1 MPVKDPGPQ
10 PTATASILL
19 IVKEAD
25 FNKEEKVLSLFDTRE
40 YNRPGY
46 TNYKKCPHCS
56 SEGNT
61 NEEVRELFGFI
72 HSGNHTYI
80 QSWCKDCRKEKVSKK
95 EGRDEH
101 SLFEEK

>member
-1 MPVKDPGPQ
+1 MGVLKK
-10 PTATASILL
+10 LL
-19 IVKEAD
+19 NLFKKEAD
-25 FNKEEKVLSLFDTRE
+25 FNEGEEVLNLFNTKE

-46 TNYKKCPHCS
+46 TNYKKCPHCG

-72 HSGNHTYI
+72 HSGNQTYI

-95 EGRDEH
+95 EDKGED
-101 SLFEEK
+101 SLFEEKQLK